1 MPWKLSNHSEILL
14 VYTWYN
20 FSIGNFPSCV
30 LLITSPVLCVC
41 ACVCVYLHIVQYD
54 SNILTRHPLSANL
67 CIRCY
72 MGPERIKP
80 HPQRTQNIDFCVCH
94 LAHITIF
101 KRSLL
106 WFMEVSWILFFR
118 FSQILTMHISPHL
131 NSVSRFRSSK
141 NGFLLQS
148 NPLVVIV

>member
-1 MPWKLSNHSEILL
+1 MPWKLKNHSEILL

-30 LLITSPVLCVC
+30 LLITSPVVCVC
-41 ACVCVYLHIVQYD
+41 VRVCVYLHIVQSD

-80 HPQRTQNIDFCVCH
+80 YPQRTQNIDFCVCH

-106 WFMEVSWILFFR
+106 WFMEVSWILFFSVFTDINNAHQPPPQFSLSLQIFKKR
-118 FSQILTMHISPHL
+118 FSSP
-131 NSVSRFRSSK
+131 K
-141 NGFLLQS
+141 
-148 NPLVVIV
+148 